1 MTHLG
6 ECLYYMRINSDNLR
20 TIVIMFSWRIGDYPL
35 VNKINI
41 REILIGMGVYHSRSM
56 IS

>member
-35 VNKINI
+35 VSKINI
-41 REILIGMGVYHSRSM
+41 RGIYLEWVFTIRGQ
-56 IS
+56 